1 MRDAAGRVTKVVGAL
16 SDITERKLE
25 EISLRRARDE
35 AREALGQ
42 QSAVSEILRVM
53 SRSPTDAQPV
63 FDLLAQRAGKLCKA
77 EVAVVSRKD
86 GERIELAA
94 IDGVSAD
101 AVRIVRGLYPM
112 DVQTESVTARVI
124 RSAQVV
130 HVDELDRKSRE
141 LELENRHKS
150 EFLANMSHELRTP
163 LNAIIGFSEV
173 LHERMFGEINDK
185 QAEYLRDIL
194 ESGRHLLS
202 LINAT
207 FAFTLPLASGA

>member
-53 SRSPTDAQPV
+53 SRSPTDTQPV

-112 DVQTESVTARVI
+112 DVQAESVTARVI

-130 HVDELDRKSRE
+130 HVDDVLADPHYALKSFAQAARFRACSGRSTTSRPNTCATSSSPAGTCCHSSTPPSPSRSPWRAAPELRRKTTRQKRP
-141 LELENRHKS
+141 LELAVR
-150 EFLANMSHELRTP
+150 
-163 LNAIIGFSEV
+163 G
-173 LHERMFGEINDK
+173 
-185 QAEYLRDIL
+185 
-194 ESGRHLLS
+194 
-202 LINAT
+202 
-207 FAFTLPLASGA
+207 ASR